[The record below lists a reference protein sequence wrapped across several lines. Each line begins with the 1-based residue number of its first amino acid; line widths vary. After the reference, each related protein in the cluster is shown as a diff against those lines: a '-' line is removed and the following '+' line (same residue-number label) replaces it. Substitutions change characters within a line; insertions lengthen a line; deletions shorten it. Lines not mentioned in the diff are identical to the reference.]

1 MIGHDFMFWL
11 FPTYP
16 LLNVNYF
23 EKLYT
28 YK

>member
-1 MIGHDFMFWL
+1 MFWL